1 LAIDDWNRRSDF
13 DGGLIRQCDRRGVG
27 RLYLRRECE
36 LMEMVNLWLFV
47 AEAVLYFVIMTAFLH
62 YRYRLGLGVFLT
74 ALGVMHFM
82 ETYLAAIFYVALPF
96 GVVSPGSSV
105 FFAGKLMMILLL
117 YLKEDAATVR
127 QPIYGLFL
135 GNLLTVV
142 VAQLLQLH
150 YTTDLV
156 TGRAVDLAFLQE
168 MGWLMI
174 VGTTLLYLDAI
185 GIILLYERL
194 GKYMPRRVVLRF
206 LISGAVMLTF
216 DQLGFYTALYYAFGA
231 PIAVFWGGWQAKMLA
246 LGIYT
251 VLFAVYQTLLRN
263 KGASTSRRDLADI
276 FNDLTFRER
285 YEDLLARSG
294 RDMLTGIFDRS
305 RMEIDV
311 PKTLRDKLARQQAV
325 SLIILDADSFKSI
338 NDLFGHLQGDA
349 VLRELALRLQQDLRP
364 TDQLFRYG
372 GEEFVVVLPQTG
384 HEQGMVLAERL
395 RQKISTAIQRPDG
408 QPMTISLG
416 IATAPEDGS
425 DLNALLSMADK
436 RLYLAK
442 NAGRDR
448 VVGREA

>member
-1 LAIDDWNRRSDF
+1 
-13 DGGLIRQCDRRGVG
+13 
-27 RLYLRRECE
+27 
-36 LMEMVNLWLFV
+36 MEMVNLWLFV
-47 AEAVLYFVIMTAFLH
+47 VEAILYFVIMTAFLH
-62 YRYRLGLGVFLT
+62 YRYRIGLGVFLT

-82 ETYLAAIFYVALPF
+82 ETYLAAIFYVELPF

-142 VAQLLQLH
+142 IAQLLQLH

-156 TGRAVDLAFLQE
+156 TGRAIDLGFLRE
-168 MGWLMI
+168 MGWLMVI
-174 VGTTLLYLDAI
+174 GTTLLYLDAI

-194 GKYMPRRVVLRF
+194 GKIMQRRVVLRF

-216 DQLGFYTALYYAFGA
+216 DQAGFYTALYYAFGA

-251 VLFAVYQTLLRN
+251 ALFAVYQILLRN
-263 KGASTSRRDLADI
+263 KGATGSRRDVADV

-294 RDMLTGIFDRS
+294 RDMLTGIYDRS
-305 RMEIDV
+305 RLEIDI
-311 PKTLRDKLARQQAV
+311 PRMMRDNLARQQSV
-325 SLIILDADSFKSI
+325 SLVIIDADNFKAI
-338 NDLFGHLQGDA
+338 NDLYGHLQGDQ
-349 VLRELALRLQQDLRP
+349 VLRMLALRLQDDLRP

-384 HEQGMVLAERL
+384 HEQGLMAAERL
-395 RQKISTAIQRPDG
+395 RQKISAGITRPDG
-408 QPMTISLG
+408 MPMTISLG
-416 IATAPEDGS
+416 VATAPEDGS
-425 DLNALLSMADK
+425 DLNALLTWADK

-448 VVGREA
+448 VIGREA